1 MDGDGEDL
9 ATFESDAESHA
20 YGEREMVTPRL
31 PAAEPEPPREAPGS
45 AAKPLLD
52 ERRSLDDQGT
62 PVQYTRALD
71 DEEPETVAAPNFFVD
86 GVAYRFA
93 DRALGC
99 VPPSSEP
106 RKRAVAVVVHPAFD
120 AVILVAILVNA
131 AFMGMVDY
139 GSVGEDP
146 DLEMYYKPKGGWR
159 NDLIERAEIPFT
171 ALFLVE
177 FVLKVFAMGFAGE
190 EGAYLS
196 DNWNLVDFVVVL
208 TSVVELLPI
217 GGGAGGL
224 GALRAMRLL
233 RPLRTLT
240 RVPGLKKLVEGIL
253 SAGPKLVDVGLF
265 FSFPFLLFGIVGVQ
279 LFMGQLHGRCRTT
292 PYPVV
297 ANYSLYGNGTNYADF
312 AVWYDAKDCYW
323 PLDED
328 DGRFCALHTG
338 GPGLLKCAH
347 ATSKLAPDEWRWCG
361 SNYDAL
367 GNLRFTPL
375 KKRDAGDG
383 DGPIE
388 SWFHAGAKQGDDS
401 GVWSEDLN
409 FGYTS
414 FDNYLLGLVT
424 IFQTITLEGWSDVMF
439 MYEDAGDPTVAA
451 LFFTCMVI
459 FGSFIL
465 LNLVLAVLE
474 NSLEEEDDGAEAP
487 DPEYEAACRRA
498 DELHEAG
505 KYKSPFQKA
514 VLSEGFDYF
523 FTLLIVGNT
532 IVLAMDHKGIDPAE
546 ERLHELILFVLG
558 VLFAVEM
565 VLKIAALGL
574 APYFAVSFNRF
585 DAFIVFLSVLEVL
598 LAPPRF
604 LGKAAI
610 ANDGNAGVL
619 SALRALRI
627 FRVFKLAKSWKNM
640 AKLLALLQKTLGD
653 VANIAGI
660 LMLFMYICALLGMQ
674 LFANR
679 FRFDGATGFANWNTV
694 MYDGW
699 RATGPAAFVF
709 FFFVV
714 VVGAF
719 VVMQIFLAILLSNIM
734 TVHEPETRDRS
745 DTGREK
751 VILLLIL
758 VSTAFLAIDSPLNA
772 PCSTLSL
779 FLALSDWF
787 FTPIFIME
795 MVLKVIAVG
804 AKPYIGNGWNQLDFL
819 VVATSTYGL
828 TTGAPTLTC
837 TGGGSS
843 VCAVCMLF
851 FLVFAIFLVSF
862 LKGRLRHC
870 GDARFWEASEPPTY
884 ASLEDAGDDT
894 VFGLLDRPK
903 AWVDMSSDEQAY
915 FGPSSGVGDVAA
927 GCGDGAAAWSD
938 DPYRAAA
945 RGRGRRLERDGA
957 DGQELCRCWGY
968 RWTPVVSQSF
978 DNVFVATLSLFEMA
992 TTEGWIDVMYAAVD
1006 STGRA
1011 NMPRRDE
1018 NPGWYAVFLIFM
1030 LVGSFLFLNLF
1041 VGVVCSFEKMRG
1053 DKGGD
1058 IPPRTRSGLG
1068 QDGPGH
1074 RAPEAQAARRVVDA
1088 RARLRRGRGVRQRH
1102 RRLHLAERRVARA
1115 ALLRAARRL
1124 HAGDLRAG
1132 PLLLVHL
1139 LRGDGAEAARVR
1151 TAYFTSN
1158 WNRFDFGLVTITL
1171 VGLPL
1176 EFTGSGASGI
1186 GGFARML
1193 RLARTVRLARLIKR
1207 HKTMQKLCLTLVATV
1222 PGLANIALLMVL
1234 MFFVFAVIGV
1244 NLFSK
1249 VAYYGAHDEH
1259 VNFRSLG
1266 RAMLSLLRFATGE
1279 NWNGFMHDVA
1289 RAAHCAD
1296 DPEYDDDVCA
1306 FNGDAPGCVP
1316 VDGCGSTL
1324 IYPYLLS
1331 FSIVVAFV
1339 FVNLF
1344 IGVVLEGFNSA
1355 DADDDLMISDEDY
1368 QRFRDGWV
1376 RFDTNGDGK
1385 ISLGHFEALLAD
1397 LPPPWGYSL
1406 GDDTPPPSRRIIQA
1420 KIQSLELEIFEL
1432 GEQDMDEGD
1441 EGEAAHV
1448 KFNTR
1453 DLALAKHAHDT
1464 IVKVGSSSSTG
1475 AKRTALLRCFTEELV
1490 RGRGS
1495 SVDGRYAL
1503 ESPGVGDGYDDDEAK
1518 APPNDYFFREPQEAP
1533 PSESPSWMP
1542 RGPPAPDSP
1551 HYADEAPDPPVDDG
1565 RVDLSYGGAALDGHA
1580 FELDLSENAFEG
1592 TRKAL
1597 TALRALAKTMD
1608 DADGRMALALQCC
1621 GLGEAAN
1628 SPDGP
1633 LARGARDLARADL
1646 EVLNLSDNNLGPA
1659 PWTPRVGH
1667 HGPLLR
1673 RRRAEEPAV
1682 VAAPVRPPGQ
1692 RLPPPSDATRPLYD
1706 ILQKSWDRDDLPSHW
1721 VKLEDDGD
1729 DFYAPPPATPRA
1741 RAPRSC
1747 VRAAAGPLT
1756 PELATYRK
1764 SRVHVAD
1771 PDVARVL
1778 SGSPDGWHDLRWS
1791 VPGDWARRGARRR
1804 RRRLAAAPGAEPG
1817 EIRDAATDAASYAA
1831 PSPSRRPSRA
1841 HGHDR
1846 DIKRYASSPGPD
1858 FTPRVSRVARVAD
1871 AALLTRIRRAPVT
1884 ATLDSSTPHAAAARG
1899 PPRRSAPRRRRSD
1912 GSSSRRRLVAAAL
1925 LSRRAWGPAGL
1936 GLAVEAPLGPSSAV
1950 AVDAVPGRLAARSAA
1965 APAGSAAAAL
1975 RGRSGRSRAAARS

>member
-1 MDGDGEDL
+1 
-9 ATFESDAESHA
+9 
-20 YGEREMVTPRL
+20 
-31 PAAEPEPPREAPGS
+31 
-45 AAKPLLD
+45 
-52 ERRSLDDQGT
+52 
-62 PVQYTRALD
+62 
-71 DEEPETVAAPNFFVD
+71 
-86 GVAYRFA
+86 
-93 DRALGC
+93 
-99 VPPSSEP
+99 
-106 RKRAVAVVVHPAFD
+106 
-120 AVILVAILVNA
+120 
-131 AFMGMVDY
+131 
-139 GSVGEDP
+139 
-146 DLEMYYKPKGGWR
+146 MYYKPKGGWR

-208 TSVVELLPI
+208 RPSSNSCRS
-217 GGGAGGL
+217 AAARGL

-312 AVWYDAKDCYW
+312 ACVANPRRNNFDVRSDRDWTRQRDSVWYDAKDCYW

-338 GPGLLKCAH
+338 GPGLHMCAH

-414 FDNYLLGLVT
+414 FDNCLLGL
-424 IFQTITLEGWSDVMF
+424 
-439 MYEDAGDPTVAA
+439 DAGDPTVAA

-487 DPEYEAACRRA
+487 DPECEAACRRA

-679 FRFDGATGFANWNTV
+679 FRFDGATGFAVPLAAPGSSGRAAYAAADVPRAHFDDLGTAFVTIFQILTGENWNTV

-751 VILLLIL
+751 VKAAQASRLADEERRKREAADATGLRRRALESALQRSDSILPLPDIRALGCLGPDNEFRLRVALLVDHPRFDQVILLLIL

-843 VCAVCMLF
+843 VASLKALRAMRAFKPLRAMKRAAGLRALIDALLGCIPSVLEVCAVCMLF

-938 DPYRAAA
+938 DPYPCC
-945 RGRGRRLERDGA
+945 GA
-957 DGQELCRCWGY
+957 WPAGGGWNATVPTAKELCRCWGY

-992 TTEGWIDVMYAAVD
+992 TTEGWIGVMYAAVD
-1006 STGRA
+1006 STGA

-1041 VGVVCSFEKMRG
+1041 VGVVCDSFEKMRG

-1058 IPPRTRSGLG
+1058 ILVTDAQ
-1068 QDGPGH
+1068 QDWVKM
-1074 RAPEAQAARRVVDA
+1074 AQVIV
-1088 RARLRRGRGVRQRH
+1088 RLRPKQLAVSSTPALGFVAGEAFDNVIGGCILLNGVS
-1102 RRLHLAERRVARA
+1102 LALPYFGQPDGYTLGTYVLGHCFSFIFFVEMVLK
-1115 ALLRAARRL
+1115 LLAF
-1124 HAGDLRAG
+1124 G
-1132 PLLLVHL
+1132 
-1139 LRGDGAEAARVR
+1139 

-1207 HKTMQKLCLTLVATV
+1207 HKTMQKLCLTLVAAV

-1289 RAAHCAD
+1289 RRPAHCAD

-1448 KFNTR
+1448 KFN
-1453 DLALAKHAHDT
+1453 DAILALAKHAHDT

-1495 SVDGRYAL
+1495 SVDGRYARVAGL
-1503 ESPGVGDGYDDDEAK
+1503 AVSGAG
-1518 APPNDYFFREPQEAP
+1518 RL
-1533 PSESPSWMP
+1533 P
-1542 RGPPAPDSP
+1542 RRAGGSASRNELGP
-1551 HYADEAPDPPVDDG
+1551 E
-1565 RVDLSYGGAALDGHA
+1565 ALDVLVEGVA
-1580 FELDLSENAFEG
+1580 VLVAEKTLQAASSQFLSKRRTRPPKFELDLSENAFFEG
-1592 TRKAL
+1592 DTRKAL

-1633 LARGARDLARADL
+1633 LAAAALRDLARADL
-1646 EVLNLSDNNLGPA
+1646 EVLNLSDNNLGPRAVDPLASGIMVRFFDADA
-1659 PWTPRVGH
+1659 PRSRRSSR
-1667 HGPLLR
+1667 LR
-1673 RRRAEEPAV
+1673 CDLRGNGFHRR
-1682 VAAPVRPPGQ
+1682 
-1692 RLPPPSDATRPLYD
+1692 SDATRPLYD

-1729 DFYAPPPATPRA
+1729 DFYAPPPATRE
-1741 RAPRSC
+1741 
-1747 VRAAAGPLT
+1747 RAAEELRCAYAPPPPKPLT

-1791 VPGDWARRGARRR
+1791 VPGDSGTPRRPPPPSRSFSPRP
-1804 RRRLAAAPGAEPG
+1804 PGAEPG
-1817 EIRDAATDAASYAA
+1817 EIRRDAATDAASYAA
-1831 PSPSRRPSRA
+1831 PSPLAASVE
-1841 HGHDR
+1841 GLTETIR

-1858 FTPRVSRVARVAD
+1858 FTPRVS
-1871 AALLTRIRRAPVT
+1871 
-1884 ATLDSSTPHAAAARG
+1884 
-1899 PPRRSAPRRRRSD
+1899 
-1912 GSSSRRRLVAAAL
+1912 
-1925 LSRRAWGPAGL
+1925 
-1936 GLAVEAPLGPSSAV
+1936 
-1950 AVDAVPGRLAARSAA
+1950 PG
-1965 APAGSAAAAL
+1965 
-1975 RGRSGRSRAAARS
+1975 SRASRTPRY

>member
-9 ATFESDAESHA
+9 ATFESDAESRA
-20 YGEREMVTPRL
+20 YGEREM
-31 PAAEPEPPREAPGS
+31 
-45 AAKPLLD
+45 
-52 ERRSLDDQGT
+52 GT

-71 DEEPETVAAPNFFVD
+71 DEEEPETVAAPNFFVD

-217 GGGAGGL
+217 GGAAGGL

-240 RVPGLKKLVEGIL
+240 R
-253 SAGPKLVDVGLF
+253 
-265 FSFPFLLFGIVGVQ
+265 

-312 AVWYDAKDCYW
+312 AGTASGTTPKDCYW

-338 GPGLLKCAH
+338 GPGLHKCAH

-414 FDNYLLGLVT
+414 LDNYLLGLVT

-627 FRVFKLAKSWKNM
+627 FR
-640 AKLLALLQKTLGD
+640 KTLGD

-679 FRFDGATGFANWNTV
+679 FRFDGATGFAVPLAAPGSSGRAAYAAADVPRAHFDDLGTAFVTIFQILTGENWNTV

-751 VILLLIL
+751 VKAAQASRLADEERRKREAADATGLRRRALESALQRSDSILPLPDIRALGCLGPDNEFRLRVALLVDHPRFDQVILLLIL

-843 VCAVCMLF
+843 VASLKALRAMR
-851 FLVFAIFLVSF
+851 AF

-927 GCGDGAAAWSD
+927 GCGAGAAAWAD
-938 DPYRAAA
+938 DPYPCC
-945 RGRGRRLERDGA
+945 GA
-957 DGQELCRCWGY
+957 WPAGGGWNATVPTAKELCRCWGY

-1041 VGVVCSFEKMRG
+1041 VGVVCDSFEKMRG

-1058 IPPRTRSGLG
+1058 ILVTDAQ
-1068 QDGPGH
+1068 QDWVKM
-1074 RAPEAQAARRVVDA
+1074 AQVIV
-1088 RARLRRGRGVRQRH
+1088 RLRPKQLAVSSTPALGFVAGEAFDNVIGGCILLNGVS
-1102 RRLHLAERRVARA
+1102 LALPYFGQPDGYTLGTYVLGHCFSFIFFVEMVLK
-1115 ALLRAARRL
+1115 LLAF
-1124 HAGDLRAG
+1124 GM
-1132 PLLLVHL
+1132 
-1139 LRGDGAEAARVR
+1139 
-1151 TAYFTSN
+1151 AYFTSN

-1222 PGLANIALLMVL
+1222 
-1234 MFFVFAVIGV
+1234 
-1244 NLFSK
+1244 
-1249 VAYYGAHDEH
+1249 AYYGAHDEH

-1289 RAAHCAD
+1289 RRPAHCAD

-1368 QRFRDGWV
+1368 QRFRDGW
-1376 RFDTNGDGK
+1376 
-1385 ISLGHFEALLAD
+1385 
-1397 LPPPWGYSL
+1397 
-1406 GDDTPPPSRRIIQA
+1406 A

-1448 KFNTR
+1448 KFN
-1453 DLALAKHAHDT
+1453 DAILALAKHAHDT

-1475 AKRTALLRCFTEELV
+1475 AKRTALLRCFTEALV

-1580 FELDLSENAFEG
+1580 VARVLANCRVPLEALVLDGTFLGDRAARTVASALADRALFEARGGVACRLACLRELRCYSCGLGDRGAFILCQSLFLAPDGCRAPRLERLDVARNELGPEALDVLVEGVAVLVAEKTLQAASSQFLSTRRTRPPKFELDLSENAFFEG
-1592 TRKAL
+1592 DARKAL

-1633 LARGARDLARADL
+1633 LAAAALRDLARADL
-1646 EVLNLSDNNLGPA
+1646 EVLNLSDNNLGPRAVDPLASGIMVRFFDADA
-1659 PWTPRVGH
+1659 PRSRRSSR
-1667 HGPLLR
+1667 LR
-1673 RRRAEEPAV
+1673 CDLRGNGFHRR
-1682 VAAPVRPPGQ
+1682 
-1692 RLPPPSDATRPLYD
+1692 SDATRPLYD

-1729 DFYAPPPATPRA
+1729 DFYAPPPATPRT
-1741 RAPRSC
+1741 
-1747 VRAAAGPLT
+1747 RAAEELRYAYAPPPPKPLT

-1791 VPGDWARRGARRR
+1791 VPGDSGTPRPPPPPSRSFSPRPRAPSRARSGGTRRRTPRATRRR
-1804 RRRLAAAPGAEPG
+1804 R
-1817 EIRDAATDAASYAA
+1817 
-1831 PSPSRRPSRA
+1831 PSRRPSRA
-1841 HGHDR
+1841 HG
-1846 DIKRYASSPGPD
+1846 
-1858 FTPRVSRVARVAD
+1858 
-1871 AALLTRIRRAPVT
+1871 
-1884 ATLDSSTPHAAAARG
+1884 
-1899 PPRRSAPRRRRSD
+1899 RSATSSARRRR
-1912 GSSSRRRLVAAAL
+1912 GPTSRPRL
-1925 LSRRAWGPAGL
+1925 
-1936 GLAVEAPLGPSSAV
+1936 
-1950 AVDAVPGRLAARSAA
+1950 PG
-1965 APAGSAAAAL
+1965 
-1975 RGRSGRSRAAARS
+1975 SRASRTPRY